1 MVPKVETHVLTQF
14 KTQAFTVFTQSKTL
28 EKEG

>member
-1 MVPKVETHVLTQF
+1 MVPRVEAHILTQF

-28 EKEG
+28 EEES